1 MDSFKFFSAY
11 EYLIVLGLIL
21 IAFFFI
27 IIGLIRSKH
36 KEINQHT
43 KSKIKQGIIQIVI
56 SIIII
61 LIAEISYYFIEKSHT
76 GLFKAVSMLT
86 SKPFVI
92 LSVALLLTGEVILI
106 LGIFKVYSYKKNLKK
121 NSEPAH

>member
-11 EYLIVLGLIL
+11 EFLVVFGFIL
-21 IAFFFI
+21 IALIFL
-27 IIGLIRSKH
+27 IIGLIKSKH
-36 KEINQHT
+36 KEINQHY
-43 KSKIKQGIIQIVI
+43 KSKMKKGIIQILI

-76 GLFKAVSMLT
+76 GIFKAVSMLT

-92 LSVALLLTGEVILI
+92 LSIVLLLTGQVLLI
-106 LGIFKVYSYKKNLKK
+106 LGIFKIYSYNKIK
-121 NSEPAH
+121 